1 MKLETF
7 TGQRGAY
14 KDWKRVLTAQRSLYQ
29 LQDKELAMLVYLS
42 CKGDA
47 RQILN
52 QLEMEEMTAEGGLQR
67 MLSLLEEAYGSR
79 ADERFEER
87 QEAYLQFRRSP
98 GMPMSQ
104 YIASLK
110 RLRQEYLREDAETVI
125 SDKAFAQRLLSRA
138 GLTKKERMDCFFSA
152 GGRYKAKDIERVLR
166 FRCAKVH
173 EEESRRPAASRANDE
188 SSASRSSG
196 YKRSNR
202 SGRYQYRG
210 STRYGRQVYH
220 ADDDLAYEDDEQEP
234 GDADD
239 EDLEEE
245 VASGRIPEQ
254 AYYEDDYQ
262 DSWQDD
268 YGGYGQDSYWQADG
282 DWGYDDDDDE
292 EDVPSATTQDISEA
306 YAAGWRAKAQASGNK
321 QSRGYRSKGSGK
333 ARVRGPDRRQV
344 DDRKKRSVCS
354 SCGNQGHWRGD
365 PECPKVV
372 AGEDSLHPRHQG
384 AGGVSEVNV
393 TFKSGPPSSPTS
405 PSFSSPRNP
414 GHKEPTSPTSS
425 SLPVKVEEPPAKVT
439 KTEPK
444 PETKVTRVNWTMMVG
459 NDHSPWEL
467 LQDYDSDEGDNSM
480 ASISDDEEPPALPPT
495 SNASGSD
502 KPPSKAEYKLALK
515 TVLKA
520 LDYDDEVERHSKKKP
535 GKEVNLRPG
544 ELLQALPHMDKAEK
558 RELYKAL
565 KAEQETIAEETV
577 QQAPP
582 TSDKLKR
589 ANQRAGGYRATASS
603 SSAPAA
609 PTAAAPQEPQKDVP
623 AAVRKKQLATFRRT
637 LFENSLSR
645 RGHVKPSQASEY
657 PTAEQEACPHSFD
670 DLRWGANNSA
680 HWAHCKRC
688 KLKRVLYYSMD
699 HGAMMVGEDLQEV
712 YNMGPSL
719 SPGEVIVDTGCR
731 TSVAGC
737 AWHKMHQAAIRRL
750 GLQFFEVGQEE
761 TFRFGAGPP
770 ILSRKAYLYP
780 CFTHGQPTWL
790 RISEVDGAAASCP
803 GLVGPSEMAR
813 WSVELHFS
821 DRTMVVFGEQRPM
834 CLSVTRHPVL
844 QLLEIQPHQADPSLW
859 GTPDLQQQKH
869 ILKENPHQMA
879 FLEGGSPDG
888 HQSDPEE
895 SDHPDASEVPPETQE
910 EETWDLTPAN
920 VGPEQLALMQEKLE
934 YETSVTEVLMKDAF
948 VASAAAPEDPYDS
961 EGSISG
967 GISETSHELGAPAE
981 TDSGSSTDEEVEE
994 RHGEF
999 VFAPHKEP
1007 FSKGQRRKV
1016 TNAANQILLG
1026 FDCEKQ
1032 AKREF
1037 HMAQEVKVPRPLKRR
1052 TGWKILEVFTWT
1064 CLLSR
1069 LADSWGWE
1077 FCEPITIPNWDL
1089 RQQSDIKAALDY
1101 VDRCDPD
1108 LLVIAWPCTRWSP
1121 MQNMNIKTEA
1131 QRQALAAGQLNERKT
1146 FLSFTRRAVLKP
1158 VLGENP
1164 HPSKAWK
1171 QPEII
1176 DAFEGL
1182 PQAVMDQCMY
1192 GLKHPENGTPIQKAT
1207 RWMGQEEV
1215 LTYLHTRCSG
1225 DHDHE
1230 VIQGNVRVG
1239 GRTVKLSE
1247 WCGGYSLPLCESI
1260 IRGAEL
1266 YLQSDSRNATYYH
1279 NEVMAEE
1286 LMMDGEEVQERAE
1299 EEEEEPDTNPE
1310 FQEPR
1315 MLPEDKQ
1322 EKDIEDLLD
1331 EAVEDPESAAQQY
1344 AERHAQK
1351 DPPPAAPDHRRF
1363 QVAPEVRKAVEQA
1376 HRQLGHPSRN
1386 TLVRML
1392 RLAGATDGAVEHA
1405 KLWRC
1410 DVCASRAPPK
1420 HPTAAAPGLRP
1431 YGFNRHHLVD
1441 LKYFRDSR
1449 RKLYVALSMLDAG
1462 TLFHQAV
1469 LLKTR
1474 RSEYCA
1480 DKWHKHWL
1488 CIFGAPAKIRLD
1500 QGGEFESGFTAL
1512 LENYSIPSTVTATQ
1526 AAWQHSLAERH
1537 GGLLGIIMEAIILEH
1552 QVKASL
1558 I

>member
-1 MKLETF
+1 M
-7 TGQRGAY
+7 
-14 KDWKRVLTAQRSLYQ
+14 
-29 LQDKELAMLVYLS
+29 
-42 CKGDA
+42 
-47 RQILN
+47 N
-52 QLEMEEMTAEGGLQR
+52 
-67 MLSLLEEAYGSR
+67 
-79 ADERFEER
+79 
-87 QEAYLQFRRSP
+87 
-98 GMPMSQ
+98 
-104 YIASLK
+104 
-110 RLRQEYLREDAETVI
+110 
-125 SDKAFAQRLLSRA
+125 
-138 GLTKKERMDCFFSA
+138 
-152 GGRYKAKDIERVLR
+152 
-166 FRCAKVH
+166 
-173 EEESRRPAASRANDE
+173 
-188 SSASRSSG
+188 
-196 YKRSNR
+196 
-202 SGRYQYRG
+202 
-210 STRYGRQVYH
+210 
-220 ADDDLAYEDDEQEP
+220 
-234 GDADD
+234 
-239 EDLEEE
+239 
-245 VASGRIPEQ
+245 
-254 AYYEDDYQ
+254 
-262 DSWQDD
+262 
-268 YGGYGQDSYWQADG
+268 GGYGQDSYWQADG

-333 ARVRGPDRRQV
+333 ARVRGPERRQV

-425 SLPVKVEEPPAKVT
+425 SLPVKAEEPPAKVT

-444 PETKVTRVNWTMMVG
+444 PAKVTRVNWTMMVG

-520 LDYDDEVERHSKKKP
+520 LDYDDEEVERHSKKKKP
-535 GKEVNLRPG
+535 GKEVKLRPG

-813 WSVELHFS
+813 WSVELRFS

-981 TDSGSSTDEEVEE
+981 TDSGSSTDEEVEVP
-994 RHGEF
+994 RADPSTDHVHKKLRVAY
-999 VFAPHKEP
+999 VFALASMFQGQDAPQNEWLSKYEVAMLKSLTGLEVTSARLHRAPRKRMQVPTKARNRARTSVLIGQDPSVTLVVEENAQEVTMHPKKKAPFLWTGLTIFHREKTHKSHRVYVELPGGLIEAKMHPEEAAEFHTLWCEEIRDLLVADALVLRLKENKKELDPKFFNSEEQKAFERADQKEWSQWLANKVVRFLQPDEAARVPRSKIFRAPMRIVRVNKAAEKLAPLVAKSRLIIPGHLDPEIGTYRTDSPTAATMTTRLIKLLAASRGYQIYSFDVSTSFLSGKATEREIYVRAPTTGRPRVGEHRAIRPLELMQVLKSAYGLTESPRLWYLEAKDGMDEVELKELAASRSVFLASDKGKTWAICALHVDDGLLVGDDKDERFVKLREKINQRFNIKEWQFLEEDKPLNFLGVELHKEKDGFTDRMDKYVQGIEP
-1007 FSKGQRRKV
+1007 PDAPKGKPETPLSPEQVTTLRRLVMKMRWPAQHTMPEILYLVSRLAQSINHGTIATFNEAIKVLNLMKEEVHRGHGRLWYRHIPEKELAVFTFFDASLGKEEQGRSQLGSIHFVGSAKASQGPAPASVVDFTTNKSTRVVRSSMSAEALSLCTAADRHLYLRLILQMLLTGVQEIAPTWRQHLKIPGSVITDAKSLFDHLVTTGQIPTERQTLLDLLVCKDLVENNVVLMRWVPTYRQFADFLTKMMAPVLWAEFMRSGRISMKETAEEAKEEERRRGLRKAQRQRRKDRMKGLEA
-1016 TNAANQILLG
+1016 NSPAASGKSIL
-1026 FDCEKQ
+1026 
-1032 AKREF
+1032 AASSR
-1037 HMAQEVKVPRPLKRR
+1037 
-1052 TGWKILEVFTWT
+1052 
-1064 CLLSR
+1064 SR
-1069 LADSWGWE
+1069 L
-1077 FCEPITIPNWDL
+1077 
-1089 RQQSDIKAALDY
+1089 
-1101 VDRCDPD
+1101 
-1108 LLVIAWPCTRWSP
+1108 P
-1121 MQNMNIKTEA
+1121 M
-1131 QRQALAAGQLNERKT
+1131 
-1146 FLSFTRRAVLKP
+1146 
-1158 VLGENP
+1158 
-1164 HPSKAWK
+1164 
-1171 QPEII
+1171 
-1176 DAFEGL
+1176 
-1182 PQAVMDQCMY
+1182 
-1192 GLKHPENGTPIQKAT
+1192 
-1207 RWMGQEEV
+1207 
-1215 LTYLHTRCSG
+1215 
-1225 DHDHE
+1225 
-1230 VIQGNVRVG
+1230 
-1239 GRTVKLSE
+1239 
-1247 WCGGYSLPLCESI
+1247 
-1260 IRGAEL
+1260 
-1266 YLQSDSRNATYYH
+1266 RN
-1279 NEVMAEE
+1279 
-1286 LMMDGEEVQERAE
+1286 
-1299 EEEEEPDTNPE
+1299 
-1310 FQEPR
+1310 F
-1315 MLPEDKQ
+1315 
-1322 EKDIEDLLD
+1322 
-1331 EAVEDPESAAQQY
+1331 
-1344 AERHAQK
+1344 
-1351 DPPPAAPDHRRF
+1351 
-1363 QVAPEVRKAVEQA
+1363 
-1376 HRQLGHPSRN
+1376 
-1386 TLVRML
+1386 
-1392 RLAGATDGAVEHA
+1392 
-1405 KLWRC
+1405 
-1410 DVCASRAPPK
+1410 
-1420 HPTAAAPGLRP
+1420 
-1431 YGFNRHHLVD
+1431 
-1441 LKYFRDSR
+1441 
-1449 RKLYVALSMLDAG
+1449 
-1462 TLFHQAV
+1462 
-1469 LLKTR
+1469 
-1474 RSEYCA
+1474 
-1480 DKWHKHWL
+1480 
-1488 CIFGAPAKIRLD
+1488 
-1500 QGGEFESGFTAL
+1500 
-1512 LENYSIPSTVTATQ
+1512 
-1526 AAWQHSLAERH
+1526 
-1537 GGLLGIIMEAIILEH
+1537 
-1552 QVKASL
+1552 
-1558 I
+1558 

>member
-1 MKLETF
+1 M
-7 TGQRGAY
+7 
-14 KDWKRVLTAQRSLYQ
+14 
-29 LQDKELAMLVYLS
+29 
-42 CKGDA
+42 
-47 RQILN
+47 N
-52 QLEMEEMTAEGGLQR
+52 
-67 MLSLLEEAYGSR
+67 
-79 ADERFEER
+79 
-87 QEAYLQFRRSP
+87 
-98 GMPMSQ
+98 
-104 YIASLK
+104 
-110 RLRQEYLREDAETVI
+110 
-125 SDKAFAQRLLSRA
+125 
-138 GLTKKERMDCFFSA
+138 
-152 GGRYKAKDIERVLR
+152 
-166 FRCAKVH
+166 
-173 EEESRRPAASRANDE
+173 
-188 SSASRSSG
+188 
-196 YKRSNR
+196 
-202 SGRYQYRG
+202 
-210 STRYGRQVYH
+210 
-220 ADDDLAYEDDEQEP
+220 
-234 GDADD
+234 
-239 EDLEEE
+239 
-245 VASGRIPEQ
+245 
-254 AYYEDDYQ
+254 
-262 DSWQDD
+262 
-268 YGGYGQDSYWQADG
+268 GGYGQDSYWQADG

-425 SLPVKVEEPPAKVT
+425 SLPVKAEEPPAKVT

-444 PETKVTRVNWTMMVG
+444 PAKVTRVNWTMMVG

-520 LDYDDEVERHSKKKP
+520 LDYADEEVERHSKKKKP
-535 GKEVNLRPG
+535 GKEVKLRPG

-981 TDSGSSTDEEVEE
+981 TDSGSSTDEEVEVP
-994 RHGEF
+994 RADPSTDHVHKKLRVAY
-999 VFAPHKEP
+999 VFALASMFQGQDAPQNEWL
-1007 FSKGQRRKV
+1007 SKYEVAMLKSLTGLEVTSARLHRAPRKRMQVPTKARNRARTSVLIGQDPSV
-1016 TNAANQILLG
+1016 TLVVEEN
-1026 FDCEKQ
+1026 
-1032 AKREF
+1032 
-1037 HMAQEVKVPRPLKRR
+1037 AQEVTMHPKKKAPFLWTGLTIFHREKTHKSHRVYVELPGGLIEAKMHPEEAAEFHTLWCEEIRDLLVADALVLRLKENKKELDPKFFNSEEQKAFERADQKEWSQWLANKVVRFLQPDEAARVPRSKIFRAPMRIVRVNKAAEKLAPLVAKSRLIIPGHLDPEIGTYRTDSPTAATMTTRLIKLLAASRGYQIYSFDVSTAFLSGKATEREIYVRAPTTGLPRVGEHRAIRPLELMQVLKSAYGLTESPRLWYLEAKDGMDEVELKELAASRSVFLASDKGKTWAICALHVDDGLLVGDDKDERFVKLREKINQRFNIKEWQFLEEDKPLNFLGVELHKEKDGFTDRMDKYVQGIEPPDAPKGKPETPLSPEQVTTLRR
-1052 TGWKILEVFTWT
+1052 LVMKMRWPAQHTMPQILYLV
-1064 CLLSR
+1064 SR
-1069 LADSWGWE
+1069 LAQSINHG
-1077 FCEPITIPNWDL
+1077 TIATFNEAIKVLNLMKEEVHRGHGRLWYRHIPEKELAVFTFFDASLGKEEQGRSQLGSIHFVGSAKASQGPAPASVVDFTTNKSTRVVRSSMSAEALSLCTAADRHLYL
-1089 RQQSDIKAALDY
+1089 RLILQIDVAHWSSRD
-1101 VDRCDPD
+1101 CPD
-1108 LLVIAWPCTRWSP
+1108 MAS
-1121 MQNMNIKTEA
+1121 
-1131 QRQALAAGQLNERKT
+1131 
-1146 FLSFTRRAVLKP
+1146 
-1158 VLGENP
+1158 
-1164 HPSKAWK
+1164 
-1171 QPEII
+1171 
-1176 DAFEGL
+1176 AFENSWK
-1182 PQAVMDQCMY
+1182 C
-1192 GLKHPENGTPIQKAT
+1192 
-1207 RWMGQEEV
+1207 
-1215 LTYLHTRCSG
+1215 
-1225 DHDHE
+1225 DH
-1230 VIQGNVRVG
+1230 
-1239 GRTVKLSE
+1239 
-1247 WCGGYSLPLCESI
+1247 
-1260 IRGAEL
+1260 
-1266 YLQSDSRNATYYH
+1266 
-1279 NEVMAEE
+1279 
-1286 LMMDGEEVQERAE
+1286 
-1299 EEEEEPDTNPE
+1299 
-1310 FQEPR
+1310 
-1315 MLPEDKQ
+1315 
-1322 EKDIEDLLD
+1322 
-1331 EAVEDPESAAQQY
+1331 
-1344 AERHAQK
+1344 
-1351 DPPPAAPDHRRF
+1351 
-1363 QVAPEVRKAVEQA
+1363 
-1376 HRQLGHPSRN
+1376 
-1386 TLVRML
+1386 
-1392 RLAGATDGAVEHA
+1392 
-1405 KLWRC
+1405 
-1410 DVCASRAPPK
+1410 
-1420 HPTAAAPGLRP
+1420 
-1431 YGFNRHHLVD
+1431 
-1441 LKYFRDSR
+1441 
-1449 RKLYVALSMLDAG
+1449 
-1462 TLFHQAV
+1462 
-1469 LLKTR
+1469 
-1474 RSEYCA
+1474 
-1480 DKWHKHWL
+1480 
-1488 CIFGAPAKIRLD
+1488 
-1500 QGGEFESGFTAL
+1500 
-1512 LENYSIPSTVTATQ
+1512 
-1526 AAWQHSLAERH
+1526 
-1537 GGLLGIIMEAIILEH
+1537 
-1552 QVKASL
+1552 
-1558 I
+1558 

>member
-1 MKLETF
+1 
-7 TGQRGAY
+7 
-14 KDWKRVLTAQRSLYQ
+14 
-29 LQDKELAMLVYLS
+29 
-42 CKGDA
+42 
-47 RQILN
+47 
-52 QLEMEEMTAEGGLQR
+52 
-67 MLSLLEEAYGSR
+67 
-79 ADERFEER
+79 
-87 QEAYLQFRRSP
+87 
-98 GMPMSQ
+98 
-104 YIASLK
+104 
-110 RLRQEYLREDAETVI
+110 
-125 SDKAFAQRLLSRA
+125 
-138 GLTKKERMDCFFSA
+138 
-152 GGRYKAKDIERVLR
+152 
-166 FRCAKVH
+166 
-173 EEESRRPAASRANDE
+173 
-188 SSASRSSG
+188 
-196 YKRSNR
+196 
-202 SGRYQYRG
+202 
-210 STRYGRQVYH
+210 
-220 ADDDLAYEDDEQEP
+220 
-234 GDADD
+234 
-239 EDLEEE
+239 
-245 VASGRIPEQ
+245 
-254 AYYEDDYQ
+254 
-262 DSWQDD
+262 
-268 YGGYGQDSYWQADG
+268 
-282 DWGYDDDDDE
+282 
-292 EDVPSATTQDISEA
+292 
-306 YAAGWRAKAQASGNK
+306 
-321 QSRGYRSKGSGK
+321 
-333 ARVRGPDRRQV
+333 
-344 DDRKKRSVCS
+344 
-354 SCGNQGHWRGD
+354 
-365 PECPKVV
+365 
-372 AGEDSLHPRHQG
+372 
-384 AGGVSEVNV
+384 
-393 TFKSGPPSSPTS
+393 
-405 PSFSSPRNP
+405 
-414 GHKEPTSPTSS
+414 
-425 SLPVKVEEPPAKVT
+425 
-439 KTEPK
+439 
-444 PETKVTRVNWTMMVG
+444 MMVG

-535 GKEVNLRPG
+535 GKEVKLRPG

-934 YETSVTEVLMKDAF
+934 YETSVTEGLMKDAF

-981 TDSGSSTDEEVEE
+981 TDSGSSTDEEVEVP
-994 RHGEF
+994 RADPSTDHVHKKLRVAY
-999 VFAPHKEP
+999 VFALASMFQGQDAPQNEWLSKYEVAMLKSLTGLEVTSARLHRAPRKRMQVPTKARNRARTSVLIGQDPSVTLVVEENAQEVTMHPKKKAPFLWTGLTIFHREKTHKSHRVYVELPGGLIEAKMHPEEAAEFHTLWCEEIRDRLVADALVLRLKENKKELDPKFFNSEEQKAFERADQKEWSQWLANKVVRFLQPDEAARVPRSKIFRAPMRIVRVNKAAEKLAPLVAKSRLIIPGHLDPEIGTYRTDSPTAATMTTRLIKLLAASRGYQIYSFDVSTAFLSGKATEREIYVRAPTTGLPRVGEHRAIRPLELMQVLKSAYGLTESPRLWYLEAKDGMDEVELKELAASRSVFLASDKGKTWAICALHVDDGLLVGDDKDERFVKLREKINQRFNIKEWQFLEEGKPLNFLGVELHKEKDGFTDRMDKYVQGIEP
-1007 FSKGQRRKV
+1007 PDAPKGKPETPLSPEQVTTLRRLVMKMRWPAQHTMPQILYLVSRLAQSINHGTIATFNEAIKVLNLMKEEVHRGHGRLWYRHIPEKELAVFTFFDASLGKEEQGRSQLGSIHFVGSAKASQGPAPASVVDFTTNKSTRVVRSSMSAEALSLCTAADRHLYLRLILQMLLTGVQEIAPTWRQHLKIPGSVITDAKSLFDHLVTTGQIPTERQTLLDLLVCKDLVENNVVLMRWVPTYRQFADFLTKMMAPVLWAEFMRSGRISLKETAEEAKEEERRRGLRKAERQRRKDRMKGLEA
-1016 TNAANQILLG
+1016 NSPAASGKSIL
-1026 FDCEKQ
+1026 
-1032 AKREF
+1032 AASSR
-1037 HMAQEVKVPRPLKRR
+1037 
-1052 TGWKILEVFTWT
+1052 
-1064 CLLSR
+1064 SR
-1069 LADSWGWE
+1069 L
-1077 FCEPITIPNWDL
+1077 
-1089 RQQSDIKAALDY
+1089 
-1101 VDRCDPD
+1101 
-1108 LLVIAWPCTRWSP
+1108 P
-1121 MQNMNIKTEA
+1121 M
-1131 QRQALAAGQLNERKT
+1131 
-1146 FLSFTRRAVLKP
+1146 
-1158 VLGENP
+1158 
-1164 HPSKAWK
+1164 
-1171 QPEII
+1171 
-1176 DAFEGL
+1176 
-1182 PQAVMDQCMY
+1182 
-1192 GLKHPENGTPIQKAT
+1192 
-1207 RWMGQEEV
+1207 
-1215 LTYLHTRCSG
+1215 
-1225 DHDHE
+1225 
-1230 VIQGNVRVG
+1230 
-1239 GRTVKLSE
+1239 
-1247 WCGGYSLPLCESI
+1247 
-1260 IRGAEL
+1260 
-1266 YLQSDSRNATYYH
+1266 RN
-1279 NEVMAEE
+1279 
-1286 LMMDGEEVQERAE
+1286 
-1299 EEEEEPDTNPE
+1299 
-1310 FQEPR
+1310 F
-1315 MLPEDKQ
+1315 
-1322 EKDIEDLLD
+1322 
-1331 EAVEDPESAAQQY
+1331 
-1344 AERHAQK
+1344 
-1351 DPPPAAPDHRRF
+1351 
-1363 QVAPEVRKAVEQA
+1363 
-1376 HRQLGHPSRN
+1376 
-1386 TLVRML
+1386 
-1392 RLAGATDGAVEHA
+1392 
-1405 KLWRC
+1405 
-1410 DVCASRAPPK
+1410 
-1420 HPTAAAPGLRP
+1420 
-1431 YGFNRHHLVD
+1431 
-1441 LKYFRDSR
+1441 
-1449 RKLYVALSMLDAG
+1449 
-1462 TLFHQAV
+1462 
-1469 LLKTR
+1469 
-1474 RSEYCA
+1474 
-1480 DKWHKHWL
+1480 
-1488 CIFGAPAKIRLD
+1488 
-1500 QGGEFESGFTAL
+1500 
-1512 LENYSIPSTVTATQ
+1512 
-1526 AAWQHSLAERH
+1526 
-1537 GGLLGIIMEAIILEH
+1537 
-1552 QVKASL
+1552 
-1558 I
+1558 